1 MKSGPQLRWL
11 GSAQPRQCS
20 QGLGDGHQGKG
31 FESPDLELGIATVA
45 IELQILALM

>member
-1 MKSGPQLRWL
+1 MAWL
-11 GSAQPRQCS
+11 SPAPSVFSRAVPR
-20 QGLGDGHQGKG
+20 GDGHQGKG